1 MLKLIIGNKNYSS
14 WSMRPWTLMTQAQ
27 IAFEEET
34 VWLAEADTAANIAR
48 HSPSGSVPV
57 LIDRDGRSELKVW
70 DSLAI
75 CEYLAEKFPEKNLW
89 PLDMAQRAN
98 ARAISAEMHSG
109 FTALRANLPMNIRNR
124 YPGHGRHA
132 DVATDVATAVDA
144 DIARISAI
152 WRECV
157 IKSGG
162 PYLFGAFTI
171 ADAMFA
177 PVVFRLRTY
186 GVALE
191 GAAADYARAMLAAPA
206 LVKLD
211 QLAAEEGHAAERYDA
226 KYA

>member
-34 VWLAEADTAANIAR
+34 VWLAEAGTAANIAR

-57 LIDRDGRSELKVW
+57 LIDREGVSELKVW

-89 PLDMAQRAN
+89 PRDMAQRAT

-109 FTALRANLPMNIRNR
+109 FAALRANMPMNIRNR
-124 YPGHGRHA
+124 YPGCGRHA
-132 DVATDVATAVDA
+132 DVTTEVDA
-144 DIARISAI
+144 GIARISAI
-152 WRECV
+152 WSECV
-157 IKSGG
+157 AHSGG
-162 PYLFGAFTI
+162 PYLFGSFTI
-171 ADAMFA
+171 ADAMFT

-191 GAAADYARAMLAAPA
+191 GAAADYSRAMLATPA

-211 QLAAEEGHAAERYDA
+211 QLATAEGHAQARYDA